1 MRITA
6 DLHIHSRFSRATSS
20 RLNPAWLDR
29 WARIKGLNL
38 IGTGDCTHPLWLREL
53 REQLNDAEQG
63 FYTLKDSVRKRF
75 DAGPALAEELPSPKT
90 ASTGFVLTGEIST
103 IYKKDGKTR
112 KVHHLVIL
120 PDFDAAAAFQRRLE
134 RIGNIKSDGRPI
146 LGIDSRDLLAMLLE
160 VNEHSIMIPAH
171 IWTPWFS
178 ALGAKSGFDS
188 IEECYGD
195 LTGHIPAIET
205 GLSSNPPMNWALK
218 SLDRFA
224 VISNS
229 DAHSPDKLGRE
240 CTVFDMDMSFSSFS
254 AALKNS
260 AGILATVEFFPQE
273 GKYHYDGHRNCG
285 VCLEP
290 DEALAAGDICP
301 VCGKAL
307 TRGVMG
313 RVLEL
318 ADRPV
323 DETAVPEHFAEA
335 RMLPRAGRLF
345 GSPPDEIY
353 GNRRPYHSLIPLRE
367 MLGELF
373 ETGPASKRVDAAY
386 SYFIEKAGSEFAIL
400 MDMSPAEIEA
410 FRCPGLSGE
419 LLAHAVQRMRSG
431 EVFIN
436 PGYDGEYGT
445 VRVFP
450 PKTGRKKSNTAGE
463 LFPFGD
469 EPCSDTT
476 GNSVSRGEPSSH
488 CSPVEDTCSV
498 ESLRLGLSQNSG
510 FSGAS
515 SWKIGPKPDFSV
527 KSKAVVPKSDILEQP
542 RLPGDK
548 FPERKKTETVRQVE
562 TAAMLFTL
570 EAEQEKA
577 VSWDGPEGLII
588 AGPGTGKTAVA
599 AARIARLLEK
609 GVDPGSILALSF
621 SVKAAAELRERSGRI
636 SKRGAEVLVCTF
648 HSFCAFILREQEP
661 ARGIPSGFRI
671 LNDEERDVILQD
683 IIQRKAKKRLSS
695 RRLGT
700 YIETRKRFLLLPGEE
715 VPFGGLVLPGPVGT
729 FITAISGLAKDF
741 GLSPPEAELEVLYRT
756 YRDRLRATGSL
767 VLSTGPSKAGEGSPL
782 DYDDLVAGT
791 VRLLALNPVL
801 LASCRRRFRHI
812 LIDEYQ
818 DINFAQYALIRLLVP
833 GCNSAEAQKQI
844 QSSLNL
850 PQNSG
855 FFGTSSWEIG
865 LKPDFPIKSKVTV
878 LEFDI
883 LEKSPLEGQKPLEV
897 EMYQQ
902 ELRVIGDPDQSIYG
916 FRGSDKRFIDRF
928 LVDYPGA
935 ARFILNRS
943 FRCAAPILEAAGRL
957 TGGRL
962 RGTDAEMVQLY
973 RSSYPSGAS
982 EAEGIARRIAALC
995 GGTSFFAIDSNT
1007 VGMDGAEPV
1016 NPGDCAILI
1025 RSAALVR
1032 PILKALADHGLP
1044 ADYAGE
1050 IPWQEEEP
1058 VKSILEFL
1066 RSAVFHQETEGT
1078 HTQAASLR
1086 SQSPAEAVAAAYQF
1100 LQSQKKSSQKTKSD
1114 AALHGIPAEPLGEGS
1129 PLEAALAHVSAV
1141 AGLYRDLPA
1150 FLDALSVSGAAEG
1163 GGLDIRREGVHVM
1176 TIHAAKGLEFEQV
1189 FVPALEEGLLPFTL
1203 YEDSPVP
1210 EFRIE
1215 EERRLLYVAMTRAR
1229 RGLYLSWAE
1238 SRSFRSG
1245 NNSRILRNEPSRFL
1259 KNLETLIPLA
1269 EYENRRPA
1277 DPQLKLF

>member
-20 RLNPAWLDR
+20 SLNPARLDR

-53 REQLNDAEQG
+53 REQLTNAEQG
-63 FYTLKDSVRKRF
+63 FYTLKDSVRKSF
-75 DAGPALAEELPSPKT
+75 DSGPALAEELPSPKA
-90 ASTGFVLTGEIST
+90 ASAGFVLTGEISA

-134 RIGNIKSDGRPI
+134 RIGNIRSDGRPI

-160 VNEHSIMIPAH
+160 VDERSIMIPAH

-178 ALGAKSGFDS
+178 VLGANSGFDS
-188 IEECYGD
+188 VEECYGD

-205 GLSSNPPMNWALK
+205 GLSSNPPMNWALE

-229 DAHSPDKLGRE
+229 DAHSPGNLGRE
-240 CTVFDMDMSFSSFS
+240 CTVFDMDMSFPSLS
-254 AALKNS
+254 AALKDS

-290 DEALAAGDICP
+290 DEALAAGGICP

-323 DETAVPEHFAEA
+323 DETAADEA
-335 RMLPRAGRLF
+335 C
-345 GSPPDEIY
+345 
-353 GNRRPYHSLIPLRE
+353 GNRRPYYSLIPLRE
-367 MLGELF
+367 MLGELL
-373 ETGPASKRVDAAY
+373 EVGPASKRVDAVY

-400 MDMSPAEIEA
+400 MEMHPAEIEA

-436 PGYDGEYGT
+436 HGYDGEYGT
-445 VRVFP
+445 IRVFP
-450 PKTGRKKSNTAGE
+450 PKAGGKKSGNVAGE
-463 LFPFGD
+463 LFPSGD
-469 EPCSDTT
+469 EPCIDTT
-476 GNSVSRGEPSSH
+476 RVS
-488 CSPVEDTCSV
+488 
-498 ESLRLGLSQNSG
+498 
-510 FSGAS
+510 
-515 SWKIGPKPDFSV
+515 K
-527 KSKAVVPKSDILEQP
+527 
-542 RLPGDK
+542 DK
-548 FPERKKTETVRQVE
+548 FPERKKAGIVRQTEAV
-562 TAAMLFTL
+562 AMPFTL

-609 GVDPGSILALSF
+609 GADPGSILALSF

-636 SKRGAEVLVCTF
+636 SKRGAEVPACTF
-648 HSFCAFILREQEP
+648 HSFCASILREQGP
-661 ARGIPSGFRI
+661 AGGIPSGFRI
-671 LNDEERDVILQD
+671 LNDDERDAVLQD
-683 IIQRKAKKRLSS
+683 IIQGESKKRLSS

-715 VPFGGLVLPGPVGT
+715 APFGGRVLPGPDGT
-729 FITAISGLAKDF
+729 FITAISGLAGDF
-741 GLSPPEAELEVLYRT
+741 GLSPPEAELEALYRM
-756 YRDRLRATGSL
+756 YRDRLRAAGEGSPL
-767 VLSTGPSKAGEGSPL
+767 VFSTEPAKAGEGSPL

-801 LASCRRRFRHI
+801 LASCRSRFRHI

-818 DINFAQYALIRLLVP
+818 DINFAQYALIRLLAP
-833 GCNSAEAQKQI
+833 GCNSAEARKQT
-844 QSSLNL
+844 Q
-850 PQNSG
+850 
-855 FFGTSSWEIG
+855 T
-865 LKPDFPIKSKVTV
+865 
-878 LEFDI
+878 
-883 LEKSPLEGQKPLEV
+883 EV
-897 EMYQQ
+897 EMYPQ

-928 LVDYPGA
+928 LADYPGA
-935 ARFILNRS
+935 ARFVLSRS

-962 RGTDAEMVQLY
+962 RGTDAETARLY

-1007 VGMDGAEPV
+1007 VDMDGAEPL

-1025 RSAALVR
+1025 RSTALAG

-1058 VKSILEFL
+1058 VKSILAFL

-1078 HTQAASLR
+1078 HAQAVSLH
-1086 SQSPAEAVAAAYQF
+1086 SLPPAEAVSAAYQF
-1100 LQSQKKSSQKTKSD
+1100 LQSRKKPSQKTKPGE
-1114 AALHGIPAEPLGEGS
+1114 ALQGSPTGPLGEGS

-1163 GGLDIRREGVHVM
+1163 GGLDIRREGVQVM

-1210 EFRIE
+1210 ESRIE

-1238 SRSFRSG
+1238 SRFFRSG
-1245 NNSRILRNEPSRFL
+1245 NGSRTLRNEPSRFL

-1269 EYENRRPA
+1269 EYENRRPV

>member
-20 RLNPAWLDR
+20 RLNPARLDR

-38 IGTGDCTHPLWLREL
+38 IGTGDCTHPLWLKEL
-53 REQLNDAEQG
+53 REQLNNAEQG
-63 FYTLKDSVRKRF
+63 FYTLKDSVRKNF
-75 DAGPALAEELPSPKT
+75 DSGPALAEELPSPKT

-134 RIGNIKSDGRPI
+134 RIGNITSDGRPI
-146 LGIDSRDLLAMLLE
+146 LGIDSRDLLSMLLE
-160 VNEHSIMIPAH
+160 ADERSVMIPAH

-195 LTGHIPAIET
+195 LTSHIPAIET
-205 GLSSNPPMNWALK
+205 GLSSNPPMNWALE

-240 CTVFDMDMSFSSFS
+240 CTVFDMDMSFSSLS
-254 AALKNS
+254 AALKDS

-285 VCLEP
+285 VCLGP
-290 DEALAAGDICP
+290 DEALAAGGICP

-323 DETAVPEHFAEA
+323 DERAVPEHSAGA
-335 RMLPRAGRLF
+335 RMPSRARGLLA
-345 GSPPDEIY
+345 SPPDEAC
-353 GNRRPYHSLIPLRE
+353 GNRRPYYSLIPLRE
-367 MLGELF
+367 MLGELL
-373 ETGPASKRVDAAY
+373 ETGPASKRVNAAY

-400 MDMSPAEIEA
+400 MDMSPEEIEA
-410 FRCPGLSGE
+410 FRCPELSGE

-431 EVFIN
+431 EVFIS

-445 VRVFP
+445 VRAFP
-450 PKTGRKKSNTAGE
+450 PKAGGKKSSNTAGE
-463 LFPFGD
+463 LFPSGD
-469 EPCSDTT
+469 GPCSDTA
-476 GNSVSRGEPSSH
+476 
-488 CSPVEDTCSV
+488 DKF
-498 ESLRLGLSQNSG
+498 LS
-510 FSGAS
+510 
-515 SWKIGPKPDFSV
+515 K
-527 KSKAVVPKSDILEQP
+527 
-542 RLPGDK
+542 DK
-548 FPERKKTETVRQVE
+548 FPKRKKTGTVRQAE
-562 TAAMLFTL
+562 AAAMPFTL
-570 EAEQEKA
+570 EEEQEKA

-599 AARIARLLEK
+599 AARIAGLLEK
-609 GVDPGSILALSF
+609 GADPGSVLALSF

-636 SKRGAEVLVCTF
+636 SKRGAEVLVRTF
-648 HSFCAFILREQEP
+648 HSFCASILREQEP
-661 ARGIPSGFRI
+661 AHGIPSGFRI
-671 LNDEERDVILQD
+671 LNDDERDAILQD
-683 IIQRKAKKRLSS
+683 IIQREAKKRLSS

-715 VPFGGLVLPGPVGT
+715 TPFGGLVLPGRAGT
-729 FITAISGLAKDF
+729 FITAISGLAGDF
-741 GLSPPEAELEVLYRT
+741 GLPPPEAEPEALYRI
-756 YRDRLRATGSL
+756 YRDHLRAAGGGSL
-767 VLSTGPSKAGEGSPL
+767 L

-791 VRLLALNPVL
+791 VRLLVLNPAL
-801 LASCRRRFRHI
+801 LASCRSRFRHI

-833 GCNSAEAQKQI
+833 GCNSAGVRKQI
-844 QSSLNL
+844 Q
-850 PQNSG
+850 PQ
-855 FFGTSSWEIG
+855 
-865 LKPDFPIKSKVTV
+865 
-878 LEFDI
+878 
-883 LEKSPLEGQKPLEV
+883 LEGQKPPEY
-897 EMYQQ
+897 EMYPQ
-902 ELRVIGDPDQSIYG
+902 ELRVIGDPDQSIYA

-928 LVDYPGA
+928 TVDYPGA
-935 ARFILNRS
+935 ARFVLSRS
-943 FRCAAPILEAAGRL
+943 FRCAAPILEAAVRL

-962 RGTDAEMVQLY
+962 RGTDAETVRLY
-973 RSSYPSGAS
+973 RSSYPSAAS

-995 GGTSFFAIDSNT
+995 GGTSFFAVDSNT
-1007 VGMDGAEPV
+1007 AGMDGSEPL

-1025 RSAALVR
+1025 RSAALAR

-1058 VKSILEFL
+1058 VKSILEIL
-1066 RSAVFHQETEGT
+1066 RSAVFHQGTEGT
-1078 HTQAASLR
+1078 HIQAAFLR
-1086 SQSPAEAVAAAYQF
+1086 SQSPVEAVAAAYRL
-1100 LQSQKKSSQKTKSD
+1100 LQSHKKSFNF
-1114 AALHGIPAEPLGEGS
+1114 EE
-1129 PLEAALAHVSAV
+1129 ALAHVSAV
-1141 AGLYRDLPA
+1141 AGLYRDLPS

-1163 GGLDIRREGVHVM
+1163 GGLDIRREGVQVM

-1203 YEDSPVP
+1203 YEDPPVP
-1210 EFRIE
+1210 ESRIE

-1229 RGLYLSWAE
+1229 SGLYLSWAK

-1245 NNSRILRNEPSRFL
+1245 NGSRTLRNEPSRFL
-1259 KNLETLIPLA
+1259 KDLETSIPLD